1 MSNKNEFAELLL
13 LLTLLTATVVSLVK
27 IRMCNVHI
35 IFPKHVL
42 IYTALNFSKT
52 NWKVHD
58 LNKHHLCLLTG
69 KVAYNVVG

>member
-1 MSNKNEFAELLL
+1 MFH
-13 LLTLLTATVVSLVK
+13 
-27 IRMCNVHI
+27 VHI

-69 KVAYNVVG
+69 KVAYCSWLATGFILEDLRHCVYF